1 MPKWLRKTLITLIT
15 VCTFGLVTPPSYL
28 YIDEVKADKSS
39 KEGYIRPHDPHPI
52 VVQALES
59 EQEDGQEEPIYDAE
73 TFVHFAMEQAE
84 RQSMEKFGSKIA
96 PVIEDEFKDVIL
108 PEIER
113 VLSDLVIQWPE
124 EQFRDLQIS
133 EKPAGGYGEKIFHV
147 YNRETGQDV
156 LRFHVRRDHPPQD
169 GYWFNFHYHTWEDQ
183 FQKHYP
189 LGNIYWDVNTP
200 PKWLN

>member
-15 VCTFGLVTPPSYL
+15 VCTFGLVTPPAYL
-28 YIDEVKADKSS
+28 YIDEVKANKST
-39 KEGYIRPHDPHPI
+39 KEGYIRPHDPQPI
-52 VVQALES
+52 VVQAIEH
-59 EQEDGQEEPIYDAE
+59 EQEEPLYDADM
-73 TFVHFAMEQAE
+73 FVHFAMEQAE
-84 RQSMEKFGSKIA
+84 RQSVEKFGSKIA

-113 VLSDLVIQWPE
+113 VLTELTTQWPE
-124 EQFRDLQIS
+124 EQLRNLQIS

-147 YNRETGQDV
+147 YNRENGQDV

-189 LGNIYWDVNTP
+189 LGSIYWDVNTP